1 VRTNKTF
8 LTIGATAGLGLFGLI
23 TGLNAPAL
31 PSFALAESSAASI
44 NANLWNRTELY
55 FGSGKPDGSSVT
67 EKEFRAFVDKEVTP
81 RFPDGLTLLT
91 GYGQYRG
98 SSGRIIKEQ
107 SFVLVLLYQGKDAN
121 AKLENIRAAY
131 KKAFKQE
138 SVLRVDD
145 TTRVSF

>member
-81 RFPDGLTLLT
+81 RFPDGLTLLM
-91 GYGQYRG
+91 G
-98 SSGRIIKEQ
+98 
-107 SFVLVLLYQGKDAN
+107 
-121 AKLENIRAAY
+121 
-131 KKAFKQE
+131 
-138 SVLRVDD
+138 
-145 TTRVSF
+145 